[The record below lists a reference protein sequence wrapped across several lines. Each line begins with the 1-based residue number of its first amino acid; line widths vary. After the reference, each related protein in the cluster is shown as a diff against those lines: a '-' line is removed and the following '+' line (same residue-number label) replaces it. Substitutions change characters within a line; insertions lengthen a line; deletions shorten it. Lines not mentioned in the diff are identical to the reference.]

1 MKFEKVSQQHSGPT
15 PLNDEQIVLANR
27 WADRE
32 AKRKASVE
40 TLTLS
45 PAERERGLALFEN
58 LSNSLGGSGSDP
70 WRVRKSSLARGKDA
84 RYAPAVRE
92 AANEHLEELL
102 DRYADSPPLE
112 ISPELKAIMNP
123 WKNEGECNG

>member
-15 PLNDEQIVLANR
+15 PLNDEQVVLANR

-45 PAERERGLALFEN
+45 PAERERGLALFET
-58 LSNSLGGSGSDP
+58 LAGSLRGAGADP

-92 AANEHLEELL
+92 AASEHLEELL

-112 ISPELKAIMNP
+112 ISPELKAVLNP
-123 WKNEGECNG
+123 WKNEGGCNG